1 MVKLEEIVIYA
12 SVGVI
17 IIFYIVAISLLF
29 SIKNRSYN
37 ELQQVEKPS
46 NKDHNELGYVRG
58 IYEIH
63 NSSAYMGLAVMP
75 VVILVIYILLAKEF
89 EIFPFVVSE
98 RKCPAGTLNTKKEL
112 PPNQN

>member
-1 MVKLEEIVIYA
+1 MAKLEEIVIYA
-12 SVGVI
+12 SVAIV

-29 SIKNRSYN
+29 SIKNRSYK

-63 NSSAYMGLAVMP
+63 SSSAFMGLAIMP
-75 VVILVIYILLAKEF
+75 VIILIIYILLAKEF
-89 EIFPFVVSE
+89 EIFPFVVAE
-98 RKCPAGTLNTKKEL
+98 RKCPAGTLNTKREL
-112 PPNQN
+112 PPNET